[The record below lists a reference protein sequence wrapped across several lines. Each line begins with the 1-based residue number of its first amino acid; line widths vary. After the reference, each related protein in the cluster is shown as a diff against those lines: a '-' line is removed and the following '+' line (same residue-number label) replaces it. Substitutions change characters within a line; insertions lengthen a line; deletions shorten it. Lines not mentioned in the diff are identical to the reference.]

1 MAKYL
6 IRVTEQYRVDD
17 EFEAK
22 NLIEESKNNS
32 NFTLNKYSSEYKC
45 KKVKGEIEDEWYRVT
60 LVKDFTDERNPTFST
75 TINYDSSEDC
85 FPEPTN
91 IKQDNTIEVEF

>member
-6 IRVTEQYRVDD
+6 VRVTEQYRVDD

-60 LVKDFTDERNPTFST
+60 LVKDFADEKMPTFST
-75 TINYDSSEDC
+75 TITYNSDEGC
-85 FPEPTN
+85 FPEPVTT
-91 IKQDNTIEVEF
+91 KQDNTIEVEF

>member
-60 LVKDFTDERNPTFST
+60 LVKDFAEERNPNYT
-75 TINYDSSEDC
+75 TNISYSINTEC
-85 FPEPTN
+85 FPEPIN
-91 IKQDNTIEVEF
+91 RNE

>member
-6 IRVTEQYRVDD
+6 ITVTEQYRVDD

-22 NLIEESKNNS
+22 TLIEDSKNNS

-60 LVKDFTDERNPTFST
+60 LVKSFTNEKMPTFST
-75 TINYDSSEDC
+75 TITYDSSENS
-85 FPEPTN
+85 FPS
-91 IKQDNTIEVEF
+91 IKEEKEVEVDF